1 MDWGSPTF
9 VLFIIAMSM
18 GAWVITTWLRAKHGY
33 PIEDELGNLVHPWK
47 PEDERQISALSSENA
62 ALKDQVGRLEQ
73 RLRVLERIATDPA
86 TRTAAEIEQLRD
98 A

>member
-9 VLFIIAMSM
+9 VILIIAMSM
-18 GAWVITTWLRAKHGY
+18 GAWVVTTWLRAKHGY
-33 PIEDELGNLVHPWK
+33 PIEDEAGNLVHPRK
-47 PEDERQISALSSENA
+47 PEDERQVLALTNENA
-62 ALKDQVGRLEQ
+62 ALKEQVGKLEQ

-86 TRTAAEIEQLRD
+86 TRTAAEIEQLRN